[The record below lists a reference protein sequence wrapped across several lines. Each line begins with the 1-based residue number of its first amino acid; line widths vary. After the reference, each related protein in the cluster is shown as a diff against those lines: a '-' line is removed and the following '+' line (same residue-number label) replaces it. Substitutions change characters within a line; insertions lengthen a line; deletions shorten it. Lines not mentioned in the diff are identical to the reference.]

1 MPSTYSPNLRI
12 ELIASGEQGNT
23 WGGTTN
29 NNLGTL
35 IENAISGTVSID
47 SMPSNTYTL
56 TVLNGANDNARNMYI
71 KVSSSTTLTAAG
83 TIIAPAVSKM
93 YVITNSSLGG
103 FAVTLKTAASTGGI
117 SIPNGATRTVFYD
130 GTDFVDT
137 VTATKSL
144 LLNADATQNLQA
156 TTLQQVTTG
165 LATKISRDGSL
176 AMTGLLTLSTST
188 LSPSAAATTAT
199 PKGYVD
205 LFVPLAGNAVAM
217 TGPLILYSTDPVGYQ
232 ATSKNYND
240 SFYLAKTGGTLT
252 GAVTMTAGALTLY
265 STLPTTAWQ
274 AVPKQYVDNITVNY
288 GPGIS
293 ITGTIAANNVAVN
306 LLYATTSTIG
316 GVKVDGTSITING
329 SGVISA
335 ATGGGGTVTGVS
347 VATSNGFYGS
357 SSGGA
362 TPQLTLSTTVNGILK
377 STGSVISP
385 AGISA
390 ATGAEIAA
398 AIGSATVTNATNAS
412 SANSAPW
419 SGLTG
424 AAPSNSIFSNGAG
437 YITSGSLSS
446 YVAKSGSTMTGTLNI
461 SQSATQLAFAAFG
474 NNTNWIAAATGAS
487 VSDTSFLAMTL
498 NDIGSGG
505 SFRGVLSS
513 GHTGSAA
520 DWPLVFSVGS
530 ALQVVIATS
539 GNMYPYTNNA
549 ISCGTSSNQWS
560 AIWATTGVVN
570 SSDATQKTDITDT
583 DLGLDFI
590 TALRPV
596 SYKWKVGQNIVQV
609 PDNLTEASD
618 GCKDH
623 PVVARP
629 GVRTHYGLIAQE
641 VKAVL
646 GDKDFG
652 GYIDA
657 GFADGVEGEKG
668 LRYDQFIS
676 PLIKAIQELNA
687 KVEAQ
692 ALEIAALKGA

>member
-103 FAVTLKTAASTGGI
+103 FAVTLKTSASTGI
-117 SIPNGATRTVFYD
+117 SIPNGATRTVFYN
-130 GTDFVDT
+130 GADFVDT
-137 VTATKSL
+137 VTATQSL
-144 LLNADATQNLQA
+144 LLDANATQNLQA
-156 TTLQQVTTG
+156 TTKQQMDAG
-165 LATKISRDGSL
+165 LALKLSL
-176 AMTGLLTLSTST
+176 AGGTGNTMAGPLYLQNTSDPGADQCAIPRGYATTTFLPKTNPTVTGTLTLS
-188 LSPSAAATTAT
+188 
-199 PKGYVD
+199 
-205 LFVPLAGNAVAM
+205 
-217 TGPLILYSTDPVGYQ
+217 STDPVGYQ

-240 SFYLAKTGGTLT
+240 SFYVAKTGS
-252 GAVTMTAGALTLY
+252 TMTGALTLY

-362 TPQLTLSTTVNGILK
+362 TPSLTLATTVNGILK
-377 STGSVISP
+377 SAGSVSSP
-385 AGISA
+385 AAISA
-390 ATGAEIAA
+390 ASGADIAA

-419 SGLTG
+419 SGVTG
-424 AAPSNSIFSNGAG
+424 KPTTVAGYGITDAITTGNIGRQSVNYASSAGDSSALNGISGAG
-437 YITSGSLSS
+437 YLRTDCSNSLLATSNYSCLIVGNTGTSQQMGMGPVWGGGSTYFPGLFSVDAYNSAFPPLYIAQRNALNAYQTVLTFASSGVAQFNYRLDCSAGLNVYAGTKNFFIQHPILPNKDLVHCAVEAPRADLVYRGTVTLIAGQATVDIDAASRMTSGTFDVLTQNVEIMALHNKDGFTRVKASAVTNGLFTIIAEDPTCTDEISWLVMAERNDTVIKSAS
-446 YVAKSGSTMTGTLNI
+446 Y
-461 SQSATQLAFAAFG
+461 
-474 NNTNWIAAATGAS
+474 
-487 VSDTSFLAMTL
+487 
-498 NDIGSGG
+498 
-505 SFRGVLSS
+505 
-513 GHTGSAA
+513 
-520 DWPLVFSVGS
+520 
-530 ALQVVIATS
+530 
-539 GNMYPYTNNA
+539 
-549 ISCGTSSNQWS
+549 C
-560 AIWATTGVVN
+560 
-570 SSDATQKTDITDT
+570 DT
-583 DLGLDFI
+583 DGRL
-590 TALRPV
+590 
-596 SYKWKVGQNIVQV
+596 V
-609 PDNLTEASD
+609 PEQD
-618 GCKDH
+618 
-623 PVVARP
+623 
-629 GVRTHYGLIAQE
+629 
-641 VKAVL
+641 KA
-646 GDKDFG
+646 
-652 GYIDA
+652 
-657 GFADGVEGEKG
+657 E
-668 LRYDQFIS
+668 
-676 PLIKAIQELNA
+676 
-687 KVEAQ
+687 
-692 ALEIAALKGA
+692 

>member
-71 KVSSSTTLTAAG
+71 KVSNSTTLTAAG

-103 FAVTLKTAASTGGI
+103 FAITLKTSASTGI

-156 TTLQQVTTG
+156 TTKQQMDAGLTLKLSLVGGTGNTMGGQLYLQNASDPGADQCAIPRGYATSTFLPKASPTVTSG
-165 LATKISRDGSL
+165 P
-176 AMTGLLTLSTST
+176 LTLSADT
-188 LSPSAAATTAT
+188 
-199 PKGYVD
+199 
-205 LFVPLAGNAVAM
+205 
-217 TGPLILYSTDPVGYQ
+217 PVGYQ

-240 SFYLAKTGGTLT
+240 SFYVAKTGS
-252 GAVTMTAGALTLY
+252 TMTGALTLY
-265 STLPTTAWQ
+265 STLPTTDWQ
-274 AVPKQYVDNITVNY
+274 AVPKKYVDNISVAY
-288 GPGIS
+288 GSGII
-293 ITGTIAANNVAVN
+293 ITGTIAANNVTVS

-398 AIGSATVTNATNAS
+398 AIGSATVTNATNATNAS

-424 AAPSNSIFSNGAG
+424 TAPSNSIFSNGAG

-446 YVAKSGSTMTGTLNI
+446 YVAKSGDTMSGQLVLSASVAGQGTTKST
-461 SQSATQLAFAAFG
+461 
-474 NNTNWIAAATGAS
+474 NTNSTAGSYGLAGFGVGGGVYGEATGAYY
-487 VSDTSFLAMTL
+487 TSHGVYGTSTL
-498 NDIGSGG
+498 GYGVYGRNTLGNSFGLSGG
-505 SFRGVLSS
+505 YFTNS
-513 GHTGSAA
+513 
-520 DWPLVFSVGS
+520 
-530 ALQVVIATS
+530 TS
-539 GNMYPYTNNA
+539 GIYSYIADNYYGVYTN
-549 ISCGTSSNQWS
+549 
-560 AIWATTGVVN
+560 GVVYAQGSTLPSDERLKEN
-570 SSDATQKTDITDT
+570 SHPLQ
-583 DLGLDFI
+583 G
-590 TALRPV
+590 ALYIIENLHPV
-596 SYKWKVGQNIVQV
+596 SFDWKISTYRGKRQNAPV
-609 PDNLTEASD
+609 PDF
-618 GCKDH
+618 GF
-623 PVVARP
+623 
-629 GVRTHYGLIAQE
+629 IAQE
-641 VKAVL
+641 VELVLPELVYDVETPQDNSDPNKALEEQL
-646 GDKDFG
+646 GTHKSMDYVK
-652 GYIDA
+652 
-657 GFADGVEGEKG
+657 
-668 LRYDQFIS
+668 
-676 PLIKAIQELNA
+676 LIPFLTAAIQELNA
-687 KVEAQ
+687 KVEA
-692 ALEIAALKGA
+692 LTVEVNTLKGA

>member
-103 FAVTLKTAASTGGI
+103 FALTLKTASSTGI
-117 SIPNGATRTVFYD
+117 SIPNGATRTVFFD

-144 LLNADATQNLQA
+144 LLDGNATQNLQA
-156 TTLQQVTTG
+156 VTKQQMDAALALKLSLVGGTGNTMGGPLYLQNTSDPGADQCAIPRGYATTTFLPKTNPTVTGT
-165 LATKISRDGSL
+165 
-176 AMTGLLTLSTST
+176 LTLS
-188 LSPSAAATTAT
+188 
-199 PKGYVD
+199 
-205 LFVPLAGNAVAM
+205 
-217 TGPLILYSTDPVGYQ
+217 STDPVGYQ

-240 SFYLAKTGGTLT
+240 SFYVAKTGS
-252 GAVTMTAGALTLY
+252 TMTGALTLY
-265 STLPTTAWQ
+265 PTLPTTAWQ
-274 AVPKQYVDNITVNY
+274 AVPKQYVDNISVAY
-288 GPGIS
+288 GSGIS
-293 ITGTIAANNVAVN
+293 ITGTIAANNVTVN

-377 STGSVISP
+377 STGSVGSP

-474 NNTNWIAAATGAS
+474 NNLNWIASATGSS
-487 VSDTSFLAMTL
+487 VSDTSFIALTL
-498 NDIGSGG
+498 NDIGSTGT
-505 SFRGVLSS
+505 FRGVLSS

-539 GNMYPYTNNA
+539 GNMYPYTSNA

-657 GFADGVEGEKG
+657 GFSDGVEGEKG

-676 PLIKAIQELNA
+676 PLIKSIQELNA
-687 KVEAQ
+687 KVEALT
-692 ALEIAALKGA
+692 AEVNTLKGA